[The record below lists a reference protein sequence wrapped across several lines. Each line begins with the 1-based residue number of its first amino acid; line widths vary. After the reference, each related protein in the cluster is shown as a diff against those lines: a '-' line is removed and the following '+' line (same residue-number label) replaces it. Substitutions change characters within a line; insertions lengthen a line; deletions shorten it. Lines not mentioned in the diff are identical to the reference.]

1 MLQRQMAS
9 LSSLG
14 GGSVGTETSA
24 GSGTQ
29 TALRALEDEVSRL
42 RSELASVSVRLE
54 GRGRKP
60 EPLPAYEE

>member
-9 LSSLG
+9 LSSSG

-29 TALRALEDEVSRL
+29 TALRALEEEVSRL
-42 RSELASVSVRLE
+42 RSALASVSVRLE
-54 GRGRKP
+54 ERGRKT